1 MVRSLFW
8 RAFLSVWC
16 AMAVIVACGMLLTA
30 TAAWYRF
37 NSLDGLSP
45 GGLAR
50 EAQQVA
56 RTQGAEGLE
65 RWIRAM
71 SDSYSAL
78 KIYVVDPQD
87 RDILGRALPRR
98 MSDWLDAYRGSQ
110 DAVPMSEEQ
119 QQMRELPGVRSSW
132 WAPQWLRLPDGT
144 ALLMLYLPF
153 DSSHWELLTFTPV
166 LVALLAF
173 ALAVTAPLCW
183 ALTRHITRP
192 LRALRQATRA
202 LAQGHL
208 QARTPVELARR
219 RDELGLLARD
229 FDGMAGRLQALVDTR
244 EQLLHTVA
252 HELRSPLA
260 RMRLATELAR
270 RKDDTQDL
278 QLDRI
283 ERECERLDSLV
294 GHTLQLARL
303 SAMDRPTAPVDL
315 SHLVDTL
322 VQDARFEAGEQRI
335 GIAWTA
341 PGPLWVTGDAQTLA
355 SAVDNV
361 LRNALRYAGAAAAIH
376 VALQADEGRL
386 LLDIEDNGP
395 GVPPEHVG
403 HLFEPYFRVPG
414 VSRAK
419 GAGLGLSIARAAVEA
434 HGGSIRAQ
442 NRKPRGLVVQIEL
455 PQAATQ
461 SAAPTALAARRL
473 WHEAPAG

>member
-1 MVRSLFW
+1 MGRFMVRSLYW
-8 RAFLSVWC
+8 RAFLSVWG

-30 TAAWYRF
+30 AAAWYRF

-71 SDSYSAL
+71 SESYSAL
-78 KIYVVDPQD
+78 NIYVVDSED
-87 RDILGRALPRR
+87 RDLLGRRLPRR
-98 MSDWLDAYRGSQ
+98 LDDWLNAYRSSQ
-110 DAVPMSEEQ
+110 DAVSIPEEQ
-119 QQMRELPGVRSSW
+119 QQMREQPGVRASW
-132 WAPQWLRLPDGT
+132 WEPQWLRLPDGAT
-144 ALLMLYLPF
+144 LLMLYLPF
-153 DSSHWELLTFTPV
+153 DSSHWELLSFTPV
-166 LVALLAF
+166 VVALLAF

-192 LRALRQATRA
+192 LRTLREATRA
-202 LAQGHL
+202 LAQGRL
-208 QARTPVELARR
+208 DARTPPELARR

-229 FDGMAGRLQALVDTR
+229 FDGMADRLQSLVDTR

-260 RMRLATELAR
+260 RLRLATELAR
-270 RKDDTQDL
+270 RDDDTLAL

-283 ERECERLDSLV
+283 ERECERLDALV

-303 SAMDRPTAPVDL
+303 SALDTPRAPVDL
-315 SHLVDTL
+315 SHLVDAL
-322 VQDARFEAGEQRI
+322 VQDARFEAGAQRI

-341 PGPLWVTGDAQTLA
+341 PAPLWVSGDPQSLA

-376 VALQADEGRL
+376 VALHADEGRL

-395 GVPPEHVG
+395 GVPAEHVG
-403 HLFEPYFRVPG
+403 NLFEPYFRVPG
-414 VSRAK
+414 AASRAK

-434 HGGSIRAQ
+434 HGGSIRAR
-442 NRKPRGLVVQIEL
+442 NRKPRGLVVRVEL
-455 PQAATQ
+455 PQVVAQAI
-461 SAAPTALAARRL
+461 
-473 WHEAPAG
+473 